1 MFVRPVLVTIL
12 NETDAH
18 RRNVLQG
25 KNWYI
30 YRHTL
35 SVIVDVSQKDRFTLW
50 TRSV

>member
-25 KNWYI
+25 KN
-30 YRHTL
+30 
-35 SVIVDVSQKDRFTLW
+35 
-50 TRSV
+50 